1 MLRHLRIQGDFGQR
15 LRDTDDSFKLS
26 HSDRDTRALV
36 VAVEE
41 SYVSFQIRLLLEDL
55 LTLARLAAPA
65 FAARRSAK
73 KVSQP
78 LQVPS
83 VVRSA

>member
-1 MLRHLRIQGDFGQR
+1 MFRHLRVQGDFGQG
-15 LRDTDDSFKLS
+15 LRDADDSFKLS
-26 HSDRDTRALV
+26 YSDRNTRALV

-41 SYVSFQIRLLLEDL
+41 LYVGFRIRLLLEDL

-65 FAARRSAK
+65 SAARRSAK
-73 KVSQP
+73 KASRP